1 MHIKNVVI
9 LLQKIL
15 PFFPREK
22 GQGAQVEGLIKSAIA
37 QEKRE
42 DLKLLL
48 QSCVSYSTCLAA
60 SIIGLIINALFCR
73 YSSQLGKLKP
83 QWLPLEKLMAVR
95 ASRRMLC

>member
-22 GQGAQVEGLIKSAIA
+22 GQGGQVEGLIKNAIA

-48 QSCVSYSTCLAA
+48 QSCVRPWTRLETSAFSADPVRPTPAGTPL
-60 SIIGLIINALFCR
+60 SSVSSSRSGCR
-73 YSSQLGKLKP
+73 
-83 QWLPLEKLMAVR
+83 
-95 ASRRMLC
+95 RRS